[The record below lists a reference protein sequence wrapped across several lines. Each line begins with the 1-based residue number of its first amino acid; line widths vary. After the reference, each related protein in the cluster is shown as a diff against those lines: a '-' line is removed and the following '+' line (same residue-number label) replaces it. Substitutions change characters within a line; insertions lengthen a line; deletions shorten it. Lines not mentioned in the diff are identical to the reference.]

1 MKVGERGQVTIP
13 KEIRERFGIGPDT
26 EVEFSVERGQILL
39 RKRSSRL
46 PLRAWKGYCA
56 VSSRKTGFR
65 NVDEYVDEVRGK
77 L

>member
-1 MKVGERGQVTIP
+1 M
-13 KEIRERFGIGPDT
+13 
-26 EVEFSVERGQILL
+26 ERGQILL